1 MTLFESVER
10 ARHSVWRLPD
20 RVGRDAV
27 RRLASTAVRLK
38 RMPHSCRQ
46 CTMCSIPI
54 QRGWS
59 RSCHEWGAP
68 AHEKLEG
75 GRTMRS
81 CALEGKCMLWLRYAG
96 ARRRQLET
104 QAGREVP
111 VVGDA
116 DAKEL
121 QSGGSGLSE
130 GGHRAQVRLPGLAA
144 HLRGDVARARWCVP
158 VQRIHRAS
166 RHAPP
171 VDGVSIVSL

>member
-1 MTLFESVER
+1 
-10 ARHSVWRLPD
+10 
-20 RVGRDAV
+20 
-27 RRLASTAVRLK
+27 
-38 RMPHSCRQ
+38 
-46 CTMCSIPI
+46 
-54 QRGWS
+54 
-59 RSCHEWGAP
+59 
-68 AHEKLEG
+68 
-75 GRTMRS
+75 
-81 CALEGKCMLWLRYAG
+81 MLWLRYAG
-96 ARRRQLET
+96 ARRRQSET

-166 RHAPP
+166 RHAASGRRSFNRF
-171 VDGVSIVSL
+171 GVTRPQQKLSALRGLFRRWLSGV

>member
-1 MTLFESVER
+1 MALRVEGFPVVSGGMLFGVWLLPLYGSSVCPTP
-10 ARHSVWRLPD
+10 AGSVRCVP
-20 RVGRDAV
+20 
-27 RRLASTAVRLK
+27 
-38 RMPHSCRQ
+38 
-46 CTMCSIPI
+46 
-54 QRGWS
+54 S
-59 RSCHEWGAP
+59 RYSEAGHGAAMRWGAP
-68 AHEKLEG
+68 AHEKLKG

-96 ARRRQLET
+96 ARRRQSET

-144 HLRGDVARARWCVP
+144 HLRGRTCWCVP
-158 VQRIHRAS
+158 VQRIHR
-166 RHAPP
+166 
-171 VDGVSIVSL
+171 I